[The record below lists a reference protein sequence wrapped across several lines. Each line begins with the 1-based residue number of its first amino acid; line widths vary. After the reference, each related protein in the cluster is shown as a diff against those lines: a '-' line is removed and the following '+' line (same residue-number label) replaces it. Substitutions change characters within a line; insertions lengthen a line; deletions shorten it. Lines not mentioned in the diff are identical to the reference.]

1 MRGISPKQEVPR
13 DQWAI
18 HLANK
23 IKFHWR
29 PLLSA
34 CRGGWGTLLLLHM
47 LAGHLLEGL
56 PCWLTARGCS
66 CRSGLRMRTCSVWHG
81 GPRTRPCSLPIPAG
95 GLHCPF
101 KPDKYFES
109 YTYARLPAPDRWAE
123 RLQPAVL
130 GCSTPGLPNGS
141 GVC

>member
-13 DQWAI
+13 DQWPI

-29 PLLSA
+29 PLLSERRAGAGRPGAPPGCGCSA
-34 CRGGWGTLLLLHM
+34 CVPASQLCRHAAT
-47 LAGHLLEGL
+47 LAGGM
-56 PCWLTARGCS
+56 LTPAAS
-66 CRSGLRMRTCSVWHG
+66 P
-81 GPRTRPCSLPIPAG
+81 PRPPAPTPAG

-109 YTYARLPAPDRWAE
+109 YTYARLPAPDRWGGGCGA
-123 RLQPAVL
+123 PA
-130 GCSTPGLPNGS
+130 GCGR
-141 GVC
+141 